1 MENKLL
7 YSGIDLRCEWQQ
19 CYDEGKDVIGYKDEC
34 EKLAQQLENKEPVQ
48 EAALEFIKTLVNAPQ
63 RENFFHTE
71 PSTLEEIKA
80 ARPEP
85 KQPRTPKKYKLNS
98 LRKKLEGAW
107 TGRTAG
113 CLLGKP
119 FEGILSEQIN
129 KMLEILKQPK
139 LTHYVKISDF
149 SEKDIEDLG
158 LECNN
163 CWIDKVKDGF
173 PVDDDLNY
181 TVFALRLINEKG
193 RNFTP
198 QDVIDGWLRT
208 LPVYITFTAERLAYR
223 NRLGGLLP
231 PETATYFNPYRE
243 YIGAQ
248 IRGDYF
254 GYINP
259 GDPEK
264 AAEYAWR
271 DASVSHVKN
280 GIYGEM
286 FIAAMLAQAAVS
298 SNFEEIIQTGLK
310 EIPVTSRLYSEVRN
324 IIGLYYQGK
333 TWEEICANIHSLYD
347 EKTNYGWCHTNAN
360 AMIVVASLLYGE
372 GDFGKS
378 ICLAVQSG
386 YDTDCNGA
394 TVGSIFGM
402 ARGIDAIDESWIKP
416 FESIINTAVAGYTR
430 LKISQA
436 VSKTLNAIKTK
447 EENQVNTQN
456 ENASLENNTESTED

>member
-1 MENKLL
+1 
-7 YSGIDLRCEWQQ
+7 
-19 CYDEGKDVIGYKDEC
+19 
-34 EKLAQQLENKEPVQ
+34 
-48 EAALEFIKTLVNAPQ
+48 
-63 RENFFHTE
+63 
-71 PSTLEEIKA
+71 
-80 ARPEP
+80 
-85 KQPRTPKKYKLNS
+85 
-98 LRKKLEGAW
+98 
-107 TGRTAG
+107 
-113 CLLGKP
+113 
-119 FEGILSEQIN
+119 
-129 KMLEILKQPK
+129 
-139 LTHYVKISDF
+139 
-149 SEKDIEDLG
+149 
-158 LECNN
+158 
-163 CWIDKVKDGF
+163 
-173 PVDDDLNY
+173 
-181 TVFALRLINEKG
+181 
-193 RNFTP
+193 
-198 QDVIDGWLRT
+198 
-208 LPVYITFTAERLAYR
+208 
-223 NRLGGLLP
+223 
-231 PETATYFNPYRE
+231 
-243 YIGAQ
+243 
-248 IRGDYF
+248 
-254 GYINP
+254 
-259 GDPEK
+259 
-264 AAEYAWR
+264 
-271 DASVSHVKN
+271 
-280 GIYGEM
+280 M

>member
-34 EKLAQQLENKEPVQ
+34 EKLAKQLENKEPVQ

-85 KQPRTPKKYKLNS
+85 KQARTPKKYKLNT

-254 GYINP
+254 GYIP
-259 GDPEK
+259 
-264 AAEYAWR
+264 R
-271 DASVSHVKN
+271 
-280 GIYGEM
+280 
-286 FIAAMLAQAAVS
+286 
-298 SNFEEIIQTGLK
+298 
-310 EIPVTSRLYSEVRN
+310 
-324 IIGLYYQGK
+324 
-333 TWEEICANIHSLYD
+333 
-347 EKTNYGWCHTNAN
+347 
-360 AMIVVASLLYGE
+360 E
-372 GDFGKS
+372 G
-378 ICLAVQSG
+378 
-386 YDTDCNGA
+386 
-394 TVGSIFGM
+394 
-402 ARGIDAIDESWIKP
+402 RGI
-416 FESIINTAVAGYTR
+416 R
-430 LKISQA
+430 LARCLGFAREKRH
-436 VSKTLNAIKTK
+436 LW
-447 EENQVNTQN
+447 
-456 ENASLENNTESTED
+456 